1 MMSSLSS
8 RIEVTRNGSRSVL
21 TACRSV
27 APLKLL
33 NPAAQGDYCAV
44 VLSSYG
50 GGMVEGD
57 ATTLRVRCGEG
68 AALYLGTQAFTKVYK
83 SPNGIP
89 CKQKIVGAVEGGG
102 LAVVLPDP
110 VVPYARSVFEQEQTW
125 HLGSDACLV
134 LADGHT
140 AGRMAFGEY
149 FAYKSYRSDIT
160 IHTAKRPILIE
171 RYFSEP
177 GALSPAYTGA
187 FGAYNVVFNIFVAGS
202 SASFTYLVEDFSQT
216 LAPLLKPSQHSLLL
230 SFASPRPDLFVIRS
244 LAQNVECLL
253 PLYTALRSAIAHSDV
268 LGADPLARKY

>member
-1 MMSSLSS
+1 MMSSLPSQ
-8 RIEVTRNGSRSVL
+8 IEVTRNGSRSVL

-89 CKQKIVGAVEGGG
+89 CKQGINGKVEAEG

-110 VVPYARSVFEQEQTW
+110 VVPYARSIFEQEQTW
-125 HLGSDACLV
+125 HLGSDSCLV

-140 AGRMAFGEY
+140 AGRLAFGEHFGY
-149 FAYKSYRSDIT
+149 TSYRSDIT
-160 IHTAKRPILIE
+160 VHTTERPVLVE
-171 RYFSEP
+171 RYYSEP
-177 GALSPAYTGA
+177 GMLSPAYTGA

-202 SASFTYLVEDFSQT
+202 SGKFTYLVESLSQT
-216 LAPLLKPSQHSLLL
+216 LVPLLKPSQDSLLL

-253 PLYTALRSAIAHSDV
+253 PLYTALRNAIAHSDV

>member
-1 MMSSLSS
+1 MSSLPS

-33 NPAAQGDYCAV
+33 NPVAQGDYCAV

-57 ATTLRVRCGEG
+57 ATTLCVRCGEG
-68 AALYLGTQAFTKVYK
+68 ASLYLGTQAFTKVYK
-83 SPNGIP
+83 SPNGVP
-89 CKQKIVGAVEGGG
+89 CKQIISGEVEAGS

-110 VVPYARSVFEQEQTW
+110 VVPYARSVFEQVQTW
-125 HLGSDACLV
+125 HLASNSCLV

-140 AGRMAFGEY
+140 AGRMAFGEH
-149 FAYKSYRSDIT
+149 FAYSSYRSDIT
-160 IHTAKRPILIE
+160 IHTAERPVLVE
-171 RYFSEP
+171 RYYSEP
-177 GALSPAYTGA
+177 GMLSPVLMGA
-187 FGAYNVVFNIFVAGS
+187 FGAYGVVFNIFIAGN
-202 SASFTYLVEDFSQT
+202 SARFSCLVESLSQT
-216 LAPLLKPSQHSLLL
+216 LAPLLKPSQDSLLL
-230 SFASPRPDLFVIRS
+230 SFASPRSDLFVIRS

-253 PLYTALRSAIAHSDV
+253 PLYTALRNAIAHPNV

>member
-1 MMSSLSS
+1 MFSERAGLFCHFSRDDELLPS

-57 ATTLRVRCGEG
+57 ATTLCVRCGEG

-89 CKQKIVGAVEGGG
+89 CKQDIIGEVEAGG

-110 VVPYARSVFEQEQTW
+110 IVPYSRSVFEQAQTW
-125 HLGSDACLV
+125 HLGSDSCLV

-140 AGRMAFGEY
+140 AGRMAFGECFGY
-149 FAYKSYRSDIT
+149 TSYRSDIT
-160 IHTAKRPILIE
+160 VHTAERPVLVE
-171 RYFSEP
+171 RYYSEP
-177 GALSPAYTGA
+177 GTLSPAYIRVRLELIMLFLIFLSRVIPRVLA
-187 FGAYNVVFNIFVAGS
+187 VWLKVFPN
-202 SASFTYLVEDFSQT
+202 
-216 LAPLLKPSQHSLLL
+216 
-230 SFASPRPDLFVIRS
+230 RS
-244 LAQNVECLL
+244 LPC
-253 PLYTALRSAIAHSDV
+253 
-268 LGADPLARKY
+268 

>member
-1 MMSSLSS
+1 MMLSS
-8 RIEVTRNGSRSVL
+8 QIEVTRNGSRSVL

-57 ATTLRVRCGEG
+57 ATMLCVRCGEG

-89 CKQKIVGAVEGGG
+89 CKQIINGEVEAGG

-110 VVPYARSVFEQEQTW
+110 VVPYAQSVFEQVQTW
-125 HLGSDACLV
+125 HLAPDSCLV

-140 AGRMAFGEY
+140 AGRVAFGECFGY
-149 FAYKSYRSDIT
+149 TSYRSDIT
-160 IHTAKRPILIE
+160 VHTAERPVLIE
-171 RYFSEP
+171 RYYSEP
-177 GALSPAYTGA
+177 GTLPPTHTGA
-187 FGAYNVVFNIFVAGS
+187 FGAYSVVFNIFVAGN
-202 SASFTYLVEDFSQT
+202 SARFSCLVESLSQT
-216 LAPLLKPSQHSLLL
+216 LTPLLKPSQDSLLL

-244 LAQNVECLL
+244 LAQNVECLH
-253 PLYTALRSAIAHSDV
+253 PLYTALRDAIAHPNV

>member
-1 MMSSLSS
+1 MMLPSQ
-8 RIEVTRNGSRSVL
+8 IEVTCNGSRSVL

-83 SPNGIP
+83 SPRGLP
-89 CKQKIVGAVEGGG
+89 CKQIINGKVEAGG

-110 VVPYARSVFEQEQTW
+110 VVPYAQSIFEQEQSW
-125 HLGSDACLV
+125 HLGADSCLV

-140 AGRMAFGEY
+140 AGRMAFGEHFGY
-149 FAYKSYRSDIT
+149 TSYRSDIT
-160 IHTAKRPILIE
+160 VHTAERPVLLE
-171 RYFSEP
+171 RYYSEP
-177 GALSPAYTGA
+177 EMLSPAYTGA
-187 FGAYNVVFNIFVAGS
+187 FGAYNVVFNIFVAGN
-202 SASFTYLVEDFSQT
+202 SARFSCLVESLSQSLT
-216 LAPLLKPSQHSLLL
+216 PLLKPSRDSLLL

-244 LAQNVECLL
+244 LAQNVACLH
-253 PLYTALRSAIAHSDV
+253 PLYTALRDAIAHPNV

>member
-1 MMSSLSS
+1 MSSLPSQ
-8 RIEVTRNGSRSVL
+8 IEVTRNGSRSVL

-27 APLKLL
+27 APLKLF

-68 AALYLGTQAFTKVYK
+68 ASLYLGTQAFTKVYK

-89 CKQKIVGAVEGGG
+89 CKQIINGEVEAGG

-110 VVPYARSVFEQEQTW
+110 IVPYSRSVFEQAQTW
-125 HLGSDACLV
+125 HLGANACLV

-140 AGRMAFGEY
+140 AGRMAFGECFGY
-149 FAYKSYRSDIT
+149 TSYRSDIT
-160 IHTAKRPILIE
+160 IHTAERPVLIE
-171 RYFSEP
+171 RYYSEP
-177 GALSPAYTGA
+177 EALSPTHTGA
-187 FGAYNVVFNIFVAGS
+187 FGAYNVVFNIFVAGN
-202 SASFTYLVEDFSQT
+202 SARFSCLVESLSQSLT
-216 LAPLLKPSQHSLLL
+216 PLLKPSQDSLLL

-244 LAQNVECLL
+244 LAQNVECLHA
-253 PLYTALRSAIAHSDV
+253 LYKALRNAIAHPNV

>member
-1 MMSSLSS
+1 MLSS

-57 ATTLRVRCGEG
+57 ATTLCVCCGEG
-68 AALYLGTQAFTKVYK
+68 TALYLGTQAFTKVYK

-89 CKQKIVGAVEGGG
+89 CKQIISGEVEAGG

-140 AGRMAFGEY
+140 AGRMAFGEH
-149 FAYKSYRSDIT
+149 FAYSSYRSDIT
-160 IHTAKRPILIE
+160 LHTAERPVLIE
-171 RYFSEP
+171 RYYSEP
-177 GALSPAYTGA
+177 EALSPTHTGA
-187 FGAYNVVFNIFVAGS
+187 FGAYSVVFNIFVAGD
-202 SASFTYLVEDFSQT
+202 SARFTYLVESLSQT
-216 LAPLLKPSQHSLLL
+216 LAPLLKPSQNSLLL

-253 PLYTALRSAIAHSDV
+253 PLYTALRDAIAHPNV

>member
-1 MMSSLSS
+1 MLPSQ
-8 RIEVTRNGSRSVL
+8 IEVTRNGSRSVL

-57 ATTLRVRCGEG
+57 ATTLCVRCGEG

-89 CKQKIVGAVEGGG
+89 CKQIISGEVEAGG

-110 VVPYARSVFEQEQTW
+110 VVPYSRSVFEQAQTW
-125 HLGSDACLV
+125 HLGANACLV

-140 AGRMAFGEY
+140 AGRMAFGECFGY
-149 FAYKSYRSDIT
+149 TSYRSDIT
-160 IHTAKRPILIE
+160 VHTPERPVLVE
-171 RYFSEP
+171 RYYSEP
-177 GALSPAYTGA
+177 GTLSPIHTGA
-187 FGAYNVVFNIFVAGS
+187 FGAYNVVFNIFVAGN
-202 SASFTYLVEDFSQT
+202 SARFSCLVECLSQSLT
-216 LAPLLKPSQHSLLL
+216 PLLKPSQDSLLL

-253 PLYTALRSAIAHSDV
+253 PLYTALRNAIAHPNV

>member
-1 MMSSLSS
+1 MLPSQ
-8 RIEVTRNGSRSVL
+8 IEVTRNGSRSVL

-57 ATTLRVRCGEG
+57 ATTLCVRCGEG

-89 CKQKIVGAVEGGG
+89 CKQIIIGEVEAGG

-140 AGRMAFGEY
+140 AGRMAFGECFGY
-149 FAYKSYRSDIT
+149 TSYRSDIT
-160 IHTAKRPILIE
+160 VHTAERPVLLE
-171 RYFSEP
+171 RYYSAPEM
-177 GALSPAYTGA
+177 LSPAYTGA
-187 FGAYNVVFNIFVAGS
+187 FGAYNVVFNIFVAGI
-202 SASFTYLVEDFSQT
+202 SARFSCLVESLSQS
-216 LAPLLKPSQHSLLL
+216 LAPLLKPSRDSLLL

-244 LAQNVECLL
+244 LAQNVECLH
-253 PLYTALRSAIAHSDV
+253 PLYTALRNAIAHPNV

>member
-1 MMSSLSS
+1 MLPSQ
-8 RIEVTRNGSRSVL
+8 IEVTRNGSRSVL

-57 ATTLRVRCGEG
+57 ATTLCVRCGEG

-83 SPNGIP
+83 SPRGLP
-89 CKQKIVGAVEGGG
+89 CKQGINGKVEAGG

-110 VVPYARSVFEQEQTW
+110 VVPYARSIFEQEQTW

-140 AGRMAFGEY
+140 AGRMAFGEHFGY
-149 FAYKSYRSDIT
+149 TSYRSDIT
-160 IHTAKRPILIE
+160 VLMAERPILIE
-171 RYFSEP
+171 RYYSEP
-177 GALSPAYTGA
+177 GALSPTHTGA
-187 FGAYNVVFNIFVAGS
+187 FGAYNVVFNIFVAGN
-202 SASFTYLVEDFSQT
+202 SARFSCLVDSFSQS
-216 LAPLLKPSQHSLLL
+216 LVPLLKPSENSLLL

-244 LAQNVECLL
+244 LAENVECLH
-253 PLYTALRSAIAHSDV
+253 PLYTALRNAIAHPNV